1 MEVDDL
7 ASNCESVSKSK
18 LSFEKTLRSCE
29 DQLAEA
35 QRKIEEQDRMI
46 AELNTEKD
54 WIKRIL
60 LTERLLG
67 HRRKKGVTLNRPCPS
82 SFIFIPKYPHKGQ
95 ILVRKCRTQP
105 KYRRT
110 RLAHHSGRFSNLLK
124 SRHLIGQFL
133 HPDLIGSFSSLV
145 RKIPYNSSL
154 MKSEEIVKKNQKPK
168 TPLLTVFR
176 LRNMILNF

>member
-67 HRRKKGVTLNRPCPS
+67 HRRKK
-82 SFIFIPKYPHKGQ
+82 
-95 ILVRKCRTQP
+95 
-105 KYRRT
+105 
-110 RLAHHSGRFSNLLK
+110 A
-124 SRHLIGQFL
+124 
-133 HPDLIGSFSSLV
+133 
-145 RKIPYNSSL
+145 
-154 MKSEEIVKKNQKPK
+154 
-168 TPLLTVFR
+168 
-176 LRNMILNF
+176 